1 VKEEDLMQSVEV
13 PQQPFFSPLLRRYTL
28 QEFWALAEPEDRYHY
43 DLIGGL
49 LFMVP
54 PPAPPHGSIDSR
66 LVKLLVEFLL
76 NNKLEGEVHHPR
88 EGIYIDEEMGT
99 YLEPDMMYV
108 SQALGEQMGQKRP
121 SADIVFE
128 YSSKRTA
135 IYDRT
140 TKADTYLALGVREL
154 WIVDSVTMTIEVRY
168 ASSNQGSPAWERRR
182 FAKGEYA
189 ESRVLPGW
197 KVSIDELF
205 AGLDMSG
212 EV

>member
-1 VKEEDLMQSVEV
+1 MQSVEV

-76 NNKLEGEVHHPR
+76 TNKVEGEVHHPR
-88 EGIYIDEEMGT
+88 EAIYLDRQMGT

-108 SQALGEQMGQKRP
+108 SEALAKQMGRKRP

-128 YSSKRTA
+128 YSSKSTA
-135 IYDRT
+135 VYDRT

-168 ASSNQGSPAWERRR
+168 AFSSQQRPTWESRR

-189 ESRVLPGW
+189 ESRALPGW

-205 AGLDMSG
+205 AGLDMSD
-212 EV
+212 EP